1 MVWLGGG
8 QVWLEYMGNGTATAG
23 KLARD
28 YSVQVNVTLGPREI
42 GYTVVYRG
50 AASPPPGVM
59 EL

>member
-1 MVWLGGG
+1 
-8 QVWLEYMGNGTATAG
+8 MGNGTATAG